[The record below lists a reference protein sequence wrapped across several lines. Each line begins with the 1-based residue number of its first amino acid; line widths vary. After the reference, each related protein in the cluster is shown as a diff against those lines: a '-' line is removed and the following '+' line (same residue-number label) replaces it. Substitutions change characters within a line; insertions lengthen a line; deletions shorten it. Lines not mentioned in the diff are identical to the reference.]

1 MEPAPSQIVSFSLI
15 PVCLAIQHHS
25 QKNIYDTDSSQ
36 KALLKRSKTK
46 PHEDDDDD
54 QGKDKD
60 KDKDKDHH

>member
-46 PHEDDDDD
+46 PSFLDN
-54 QGKDKD
+54 
-60 KDKDKDHH
+60 